1 MKKPHPRGMSHA
13 AMLLR
18 KSRPPAATLDRR
30 RLTFILGAA
39 FVAAI
44 ALAGFSIWSSLPI
57 KLRDADRAML
67 RQYDSIQVALSHDD
81 LALAEKAAATLADS
95 YEKRRPISAAAQA
108 LSKADSLEAAREAFS
123 TMSAEAV
130 KMARG
135 HKEYYIV
142 GCTLNECPA
151 RCVNCQMYRFGNW
164 VQTNAT
170 IANPFMGKASLH
182 CGVIK
187 SWMTL

>member
-1 MKKPHPRGMSHA
+1 MKKPRLRGTSHA
-13 AMLLR
+13 ATQLR
-18 KSRPPAATLDRR
+18 KSRPPTATLDRR
-30 RLTFILGAA
+30 RLMLIFGAA
-39 FVAAI
+39 FVAAMI
-44 ALAGFSIWSSLPI
+44 LAGIIVPSSLPV
-57 KLRDADRAML
+57 KLTEVDRAML
-67 RQYDSIQVALSHDD
+67 RQYDSIRVALSHEN
-81 LALAEKAAATLADS
+81 LAFAQKAATTVAGS
-95 YEKRRPISAAAQA
+95 YQKRRSISAAAQA
-108 LSKADSLEAAREAFS
+108 LSKADSLEGAREAFS

-187 SWMTL
+187 S